1 MGDNAVTK
9 NTRIVTPIIMIG
21 SATKRRPISL
31 IRLFTPPPF
40 NYSSNKPEKG
50 SWREHP
56 YDLLASKAFWQ
67 CGGLPV
73 FPDKPPLLFNSE
85 AKPNPLVHAPLAHNS
100 ANNFRVF
107 SAPKEQ
113 EGGQCPKAPSP
124 FFVFMPYQRTF
135 SGSNRNYL
143 AASASKKYRPMVET
157 GLKPCSLSGHQA
169 VDTDL
174 CISGYSGTSSAIRS

>member
-21 SATKRRPISL
+21 NATKRRPISL

-67 CGGLPV
+67 CGGLSV
-73 FPDKPPLLFNSE
+73 FPGKPQLF
-85 AKPNPLVHAPLAHNS
+85 V
-100 ANNFRVF
+100 
-107 SAPKEQ
+107 
-113 EGGQCPKAPSP
+113 
-124 FFVFMPYQRTF
+124 
-135 SGSNRNYL
+135 
-143 AASASKKYRPMVET
+143 
-157 GLKPCSLSGHQA
+157 
-169 VDTDL
+169 
-174 CISGYSGTSSAIRS
+174 

>member
-1 MGDNAVTK
+1 MICSRQKPSGNAAVF
-9 NTRIVTPIIMIG
+9 
-21 SATKRRPISL
+21 
-31 IRLFTPPPF
+31 LFSQANRNF
-40 NYSSNKPEKG
+40 
-50 SWREHP
+50 
-56 YDLLASKAFWQ
+56 
-67 CGGLPV
+67 
-73 FPDKPPLLFNSE
+73 LFNSE
-85 AKPNPLVHAPLAHNS
+85 AKPNPLVHAPLAHNN

-107 SAPKEQ
+107 PPRKNKKGDSAQ
-113 EGGQCPKAPSP
+113 KAPSP